1 MGSHDTDRTR
11 TVTGCILVIII
22 SMTMSKDLIVMKG
35 DPTDI
40 KEEEE
45 YDSDDED
52 IDVGSN
58 NEYTESI
65 SDNEADSEMT
75 SDDNAVIKKVG
86 VRSFGIDDILGHDS
100 VKTSGGQRMSD
111 KRQGQGRSPLDA
123 LFTMTTNFESMKQKS
138 DKIELKRDLVAK
150 KKRKSRTAFTN
161 HQIFELEKRFLYQKY
176 LSPADRDE

>member
-1 MGSHDTDRTR
+1 MI
-11 TVTGCILVIII
+11 GC
-22 SMTMSKDLIVMKG
+22 
-35 DPTDI
+35 
-40 KEEEE
+40 
-45 YDSDDED
+45 
-52 IDVGSN
+52 N
-58 NEYTESI
+58 F

-138 DKIELKRDLVAK
+138 GIIEEDYVGCSDDEDIARDSK
-150 KKRKSRTAFTN
+150 GWGGGSG
-161 HQIFELEKRFLYQKY
+161 
-176 LSPADRDE
+176 